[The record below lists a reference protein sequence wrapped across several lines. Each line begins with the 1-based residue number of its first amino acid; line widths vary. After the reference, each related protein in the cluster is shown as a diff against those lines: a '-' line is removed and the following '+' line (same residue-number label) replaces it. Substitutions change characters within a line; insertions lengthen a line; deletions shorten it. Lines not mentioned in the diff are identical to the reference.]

1 MQFESSVISYGSKTN
16 DIIKRFNNEF
26 ESSVISY
33 GSKTNIV
40 AETLIV
46 GFESSVISYGSK
58 TKKDISERVEL
69 FESSVISYGSKHL
82 PHLPAPQA
90 ASKDIETCFLPCVST
105 QYIGNFFFD
114 AVVGCVI
121 GVKSPAVKI
130 KSATIPS
137 VTTGTFLLFSN
148 FFTTFF
154 NFCNIKNHPETILFG
169 VIFLMP
175 FIQKLSGKNLLNLI
189 YHWYLYKYPT
199 VFLRR
204 TDYRQQLQ
212 HAL

>member
-1 MQFESSVISYGSKTN
+1 MQV
-16 DIIKRFNNEF
+16 
-26 ESSVISY
+26 VAL
-33 GSKTNIV
+33 NI
-40 AETLIV
+40 LPYFYNLR
-46 GFESSVISYGSK
+46 FESSVISYGSK

-69 FESSVISYGSKHL
+69 FKSSVISYGSKHL

>member
-1 MQFESSVISYGSKTN
+1 MNLFESSVILYGSKTLHGYFLNSIWCESSVISYGSKTQ
-16 DIIKRFNNEF
+16 KE
-26 ESSVISY
+26 
-33 GSKTNIV
+33 
-40 AETLIV
+40 LICLT
-46 GFESSVISYGSK
+46 IW
-58 TKKDISERVEL
+58 

-137 VTTGTFLLFSN
+137 VTAGTFLLFSN
-148 FFTTFF
+148 FLNAVF

>member
-1 MQFESSVISYGSKTN
+1 MQVVALNILPYFYNLRFESSVISYGSKTN
-16 DIIKRFNNEF
+16 MLKLKIFRW
-26 ESSVISY
+26 
-33 GSKTNIV
+33 
-40 AETLIV
+40 
-46 GFESSVISYGSK
+46 FESSVISYGSK

>member
-1 MQFESSVISYGSKTN
+1 MQV
-16 DIIKRFNNEF
+16 
-26 ESSVISY
+26 VAL
-33 GSKTNIV
+33 NI
-40 AETLIV
+40 LPY
-46 GFESSVISYGSK
+46 FYNL
-58 TKKDISERVEL
+58 R

-130 KSATIPS
+130 KSAATPR

-148 FFTTFF
+148 FLNTVF

>member
-1 MQFESSVISYGSKTN
+1 LYIFFTSSGYLSTQYPHKKKVALTSFFFNISSKVSV
-16 DIIKRFNNEF
+16 
-26 ESSVISY
+26 SS
-33 GSKTNIV
+33 
-40 AETLIV
+40 
-46 GFESSVISYGSK
+46 
-58 TKKDISERVEL
+58 
-69 FESSVISYGSKHL
+69 
-82 PHLPAPQA
+82 APQA

-130 KSATIPS
+130 KSAATPR

-148 FFTTFF
+148 FLNTVF

>member
-1 MQFESSVISYGSKTN
+1 MKF
-16 DIIKRFNNEF
+16 R
-26 ESSVISY
+26 
-33 GSKTNIV
+33 
-40 AETLIV
+40 
-46 GFESSVISYGSK
+46 
-58 TKKDISERVEL
+58 RVVTFTRKL
-69 FESSVISYGSKHL
+69 RFESSVISYGSKHL

-121 GVKSPAVKI
+121 GVKSPAVRI

-148 FFTTFF
+148 FLNAVF

-189 YHWYLYKYPT
+189 YHLHFRQNHLSLNLAFY
-199 VFLRR
+199 FL
-204 TDYRQQLQ
+204 LI
-212 HAL
+212 LI